1 MIYFNNL
8 FVNCYCYCVVVTV
21 LISQHKLVV
30 DRECQSPIDTNASK
44 SCPIP
49 SVPFI
54 DCDINA
60 KQTKTNCFTFLFE
73 LLKHSIPEG
82 RKKSIN
88 FFCLLLIYSHYRN
101 FSVIGH
107 FSTNQTQHKLRSL
120 CNYLLHWLH
129 AEHRSHWQ
137 SER

>member
-1 MIYFNNL
+1 MVPNPYIYI
-8 FVNCYCYCVVVTV
+8 TV

-49 SVPFI
+49 SVLFI

-60 KQTKTNCFTFLFE
+60 KKTKQTVSLFLFE
-73 LLKHSIPEG
+73 LLKHSIPKG
-82 RKKSIN
+82 GKKSIN
-88 FFCLLLIYSHYRN
+88 FFYLLLLYSHYRN

-129 AEHRSHWQ
+129 TEHRSLWKRQ